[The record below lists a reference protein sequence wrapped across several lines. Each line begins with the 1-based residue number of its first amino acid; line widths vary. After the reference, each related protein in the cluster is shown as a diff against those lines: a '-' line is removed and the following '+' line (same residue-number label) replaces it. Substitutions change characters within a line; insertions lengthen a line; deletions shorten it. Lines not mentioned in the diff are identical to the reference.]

1 MGDRSRSRSPARN
14 AGGDGKAS
22 GIALR
27 WNEKGF
33 GFIKP
38 NDGGEDLFCHTSS
51 ILDGKMLKEG
61 SEVREASPRH
71 ESGTRIYRALAAP
84 SPLHVRLSRTL
95 PNSFSDQ
102 TLVGFIR
109 SILSRNSTSARARS
123 APRR

>member
-14 AGGDGKAS
+14 AGGSDKAS

-61 SEVREASPRH
+61 SEVHDAGPR
-71 ESGTRIYRALAAP
+71 
-84 SPLHVRLSRTL
+84 
-95 PNSFSDQ
+95 
-102 TLVGFIR
+102 
-109 SILSRNSTSARARS
+109 
-123 APRR
+123 PR